1 VPPAVPLD
9 DLPRIDEHAVTVAAP
24 PGAVWD
30 AVFEALGAAFAGPAA
45 RAGAALLGC
54 RPPAASGWERKA
66 VGSAVPGF
74 AVVTAE
80 RPHLLVVAGR
90 HRFSRY
96 GIVVRIEPDAAGA
109 VCRAESR
116 AAFPG
121 LHGALYRQAVV
132 GTGGHVLAVRRLL
145 AEVRHAAER
154 AAAAQA
160 PAPRP
165 PGRT

>member
-1 VPPAVPLD
+1 VPHAVPLA

-24 PGAVWD
+24 PDAVWD
-30 AVFEALGAAFAGPAA
+30 AVFAALGAAFAGPAA

-54 RPPAASGWERKA
+54 RPAAASGWERQA

-96 GIVVRIEPDAAGA
+96 GIVVRIEPDPAGA

-145 AEVRHAAER
+145 AGIRQAAER
-154 AAAAQA
+154 AAATQVE
-160 PAPRP
+160 APRA

>member
-1 VPPAVPLD
+1 VPPDDVPLD
-9 DLPRIDEHAVTVAAP
+9 DLPLIDEHAVTVAAP

-30 AVFEALGAAFAGPAA
+30 AVFEALGGAFSAAPARWA
-45 RAGAALLGC
+45 AAALGC
-54 RPPAASGWERKA
+54 VPAAASGWDRQA
-66 VGSAVPGF
+66 VGSSVPGF

-109 VCRAESR
+109 LCRAESR

-132 GTGGHVLAVRRLL
+132 GTGGHVLGVRRLL
-145 AEVRHAAER
+145 AGVRRAAER
-154 AAAAQA
+154 GPVA
-160 PAPRP
+160 P
-165 PGRT
+165 G